1 MRKVSSLK
9 VGVSGV
15 RGIVGEALTPRLAAD
30 FAASFGAYVGGGRV
44 VVGRDTR
51 PTGPMFEDA
60 VVAGLLASG
69 CQPVVLGIVPTPTI
83 QIMVDKTRANGG
95 IAITA
100 SHNPESW
107 NALKFIGGSGLFLNH
122 NEAAE
127 LLDIYNQP
135 DAECSRE
142 EDIRS
147 VRRMD
152 AAFDEHKRRV
162 FEKIDVE
169 LVRSAGFAVAVDCC
183 SGAGAP
189 YAAAFL
195 EELGCRVV
203 PLFDNTDG
211 KFARKPEPIPENLS
225 ALMEAVVEHSC
236 DIGFAQDPDADRIV
250 VVDETGAPVGEQYS
264 VVLAAEHVLSKTP
277 GPVVVNLA
285 TTKAVDDVAAR
296 YGCPVFHSKI
306 GEINVTEEMLARNAV
321 IGGEGG
327 SGGVIWP
334 AVHLCRDSF
343 VGMALIL
350 EMLAERKKR
359 LSEVM
364 AGIPKYHTANRKVPR
379 STVGAIEAVRR
390 LREKHADLNPKTLD
404 GVRMDWPDKWVL
416 VRPSNTE
423 PVVRVTAEALFQD
436 AAEALA
442 DEFAAEIADASC
454 H

>member
-1 MRKVSSLK
+1 MKRVSSLK

-15 RGIVGEALTPRLAAD
+15 RGIVGDSLTPRLAAD

-60 VVAGLLASG
+60 VVAGLLSAG
-69 CQPVVLGIVPTPTI
+69 CQPVVLGVVPTPTI
-83 QIMVDKTRANGG
+83 QIMVDKLRANGG

-107 NALKFIGGSGLFLNH
+107 NALKFIGGSALFLNH

-135 DAECSRE
+135 DPGCVRE
-142 EDIRS
+142 EDIRNL
-147 VRRMD
+147 RRVND
-152 AAFDEHKRRV
+152 AFAEHKRRI
-162 FEKIDVE
+162 FDKIDVE

-189 YAAAFL
+189 YTARFL
-195 EELGCRVV
+195 EELGCRVHAI
-203 PLFDNTDG
+203 FDNVDG
-211 KFARKPEPIPENLS
+211 RFGRKPEPIPENLS
-225 ALMEAVVEHSC
+225 ELSETVRKNSC
-236 DIGFAQDPDADRIV
+236 DIGFAQDPDADRVV
-250 VVDETGAPVGEQYS
+250 VVDGSGEPIGEQYS
-264 VVLAAEHVLSKTP
+264 IVLAVEHVLSKTP

-285 TTKAVDDVAAR
+285 TTKAVDDVASR
-296 YGCPVFHSKI
+296 YGAEVFHSKI

-350 EMLAERKKR
+350 EMLAKRRKT

-364 AGIPKYHTANRKVPR
+364 ELIPRYHTANRKVER
-379 STVGAIEAVRR
+379 STVGAIEAVRS
-390 LREKHADLNPKTLD
+390 LRGKHADLNPKTLD
-404 GVRMDWPDKWVL
+404 GVRIDWKDKWVL

-423 PVVRVTAEALFQD
+423 PVVRITAEAKTPD

-442 DEFAAEIADASC
+442 DEFAAEIADG
-454 H
+454 